1 MRLSPTCP
9 RLLIM
14 ATLVVSLATAANAMV
29 RDFADDAAAEAEK
42 AGCAVSHVEPVG
54 KEDGLF
60 MFSVTCEPDSQVRP
74 GTAACDNDGCQ
85 FRPGTGAGAP
95 E

>member
-1 MRLSPTCP
+1 MRLSLTCP
-9 RLLIM
+9 RLLIV
-14 ATLVVSLATAANAMV
+14 TILVGSLATAAVAMV

-60 MFSVTCEPDSQVRP
+60 LFSVTCAADSQVRA
-74 GTAACDNDGCQ
+74 GTAACNNDGCQ
-85 FRPGTGAGAP
+85 FRPDTRSSSA

>member
-1 MRLSPTCP
+1 MSLTPACP

-14 ATLVVSLATAANAMV
+14 ATLVVSLATAADAMV
-29 RDFADDAAAEAEK
+29 RDFADDAAAEAET

-60 MFSVTCEPDSQVRP
+60 LFSVTCAADSQVRA
-74 GTAACDNDGCQ
+74 GTAACDNDGCRFQ
-85 FRPGTGAGAP
+85 PETGASPP

>member
-1 MRLSPTCP
+1 MRFSLTCP
-9 RLLIM
+9 RLLIL
-14 ATLVVSLATAANAMV
+14 ATLVGSPPIAAAMV
-29 RDFADDAAAEAEK
+29 RDFSDDAAAEAEK

-60 MFSVTCEPDSQVRP
+60 LFSVTCEPDSQVRA

-85 FRPGTGAGAP
+85 FHRETLANSP

>member
-1 MRLSPTCP
+1 MRLSLTCP
-9 RLLIM
+9 RLLIV
-14 ATLVVSLATAANAMV
+14 TILVGSLATAASAMV

-60 MFSVTCEPDSQVRP
+60 LFSVTCEPDSQVRA
-74 GTAACDNDGCQ
+74 GTAACDNDDCQ
-85 FRPGTGAGAP
+85 FHRETLANSP

>member
-1 MRLSPTCP
+1 MSLSLTCA

-14 ATLVVSLATAANAMV
+14 TVLVVSLATAADAMV

-42 AGCAVSHVEPVG
+42 AGCAVRHVEPVG
-54 KEDGLF
+54 KKDGLF
-60 MFSVTCEPDSQVRP
+60 LFSVACEADSQVRA
-74 GTAACDNDGCQ
+74 GTAACDNDGCRFQ
-85 FRPGTGAGAP
+85 PETGASPP

>member
-1 MRLSPTCP
+1 MTIL
-9 RLLIM
+9 
-14 ATLVVSLATAANAMV
+14 AGSLATAAGAMV
-29 RDFADDAAAEAEK
+29 RDFSDDAVAEAEK
-42 AGCAVSHVEPVG
+42 AGCAVTQVEPIG

-60 MFSVTCEPDSQVRP
+60 LFSVTCEADSQVRA

-85 FRPGTGAGAP
+85 FRPETRAGSP

>member
-1 MRLSPTCP
+1 MRLSLTCP
-9 RLLIM
+9 RLLIV
-14 ATLVVSLATAANAMV
+14 TILVGSLATAASAMV

-60 MFSVTCEPDSQVRP
+60 LFSVACAADSQVRA
-74 GTAACDNDGCQ
+74 GTAACNNDGCR
-85 FRPGTGAGAP
+85 FRPDTRSSSA

>member
-1 MRLSPTCP
+1 MRFSLTCP
-9 RLLIM
+9 RLLIL
-14 ATLVVSLATAANAMV
+14 ATLVGSPPIAAAMV

-54 KEDGLF
+54 KEDGVFL
-60 MFSVTCEPDSQVRP
+60 FSVTCAAESEVRA
-74 GTAACDNDGCQ
+74 GTAACNNDGCR
-85 FRPGTGAGAP
+85 FRPDTRSSSA